1 MKYLVIDF
9 NFLSQLIT
17 IENIGKIERY
27 IHMGVVFLIYQVTRD
42 LINYLHFFS
51 KNYLCICTN
60 LLSTTSILKQQL
72 LAMSGTLPPHGSY

>member
-51 KNYLCICTN
+51 KNYLSICTN
-60 LLSTTSILKQQL
+60 FLSTTFILKQQL
-72 LAMSGTLPPHGSY
+72 LTMSRTLPPHGSC